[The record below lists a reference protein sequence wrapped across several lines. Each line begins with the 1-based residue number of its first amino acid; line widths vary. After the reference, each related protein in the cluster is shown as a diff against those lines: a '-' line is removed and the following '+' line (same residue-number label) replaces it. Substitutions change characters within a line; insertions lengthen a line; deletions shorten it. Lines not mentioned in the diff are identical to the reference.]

1 MSGNDRAM
9 KLTFNERTPVIR
21 PWSVRAHRV
30 IESPDELLTMRPAFR
45 RSLSNELDVC
55 ALSGRICPVTFED
68 GSAGIFV
75 LADYCHD
82 DQTLALIEL
91 LQNRG
96 FRLNEPSLFV
106 LTPALMVAID
116 RVRPSLQVNVSGSPR
131 PSVSEDSAHSS
142 AFNDLVAWG
151 LAHGASDI
159 HLNVQRAR
167 IQSSVYFTIAG
178 RYVCP
183 DRYRQIPT
191 ATLLEMLA
199 VAWMGVQGGNGAVFD
214 PMIEQQGRL
223 GLWLNERYVMLR
235 WASLAT
241 DAGPSVC
248 LRVLVTDQDSLTPD
262 LHALGYLHSQVQALQ
277 RARSQTGGAVILAGV
292 VGSGKSTTIATLMRE
307 IPTDRK
313 VITLEDPAEYLIP
326 NALQNT
332 ICRTL
337 DENDGESFDTKL
349 KTIKRSAM
357 NDLLIGEIRDA
368 AGGRAFMDL
377 AGCGVNLYTTVHAGS
392 ALLIADRLASSF
404 IGVARDL
411 LSTPGILKLLVYQC
425 LIARLCSHCAL
436 DARQVIQSGS
446 WICANGI
453 ARDRSWFM
461 QWLQTIEMHLGVC
474 AEGLRFRSESGCQH
488 CQSAPVSSLN
498 GTHGRT
504 VIAEMIEP
512 VEEPEFLDGLK
523 RHDGLG
529 LYEWFHSRACTPL
542 ADSDMKG
549 KTAMQVAVYKMSQG
563 LIDPRQVESRFGMF
577 QLVTYRNRPR
587 V

>member
-1 MSGNDRAM
+1 M
-9 KLTFNERTPVIR
+9 KLTFNERSPVIR
-21 PWSVRAHRV
+21 PWTVRAHRV
-30 IESPDELLTMRPAFR
+30 IQSPDELLTIRPAFD
-45 RSLSNELDVC
+45 RSLSSELDVV
-55 ALSGRICPVTFED
+55 ALSGRICPVVFAD

-75 LADYCHD
+75 LSDYCHD
-82 DQTLALIEL
+82 DQTLALLEL
-91 LQNRG
+91 LQVRG

-106 LTPALMVAID
+106 LSPTLMIAID
-116 RVRPSLQVNVSGSPR
+116 RMTIAPVVTAAGPVRHG
-131 PSVSEDSAHSS
+131 VSEQSALSA
-142 AFNDLVAWG
+142 AFNDMVGWG
-151 LAHGASDI
+151 LKHGASDI

-167 IQSSVYFTIAG
+167 LESAVYFTISG

-183 DRYRQIPT
+183 ERYRKIPT
-191 ATLLEMLA
+191 STLLEMLA
-199 VAWMGVQGGNGAVFD
+199 VAWMSVQGGNGAVFD

-223 GLWLNERYVMLR
+223 SLSINDRQVMLR

-248 LRVLVTDQDSLTPD
+248 LRILVSELDRLTPD
-262 LHALGYLHSQVQALQ
+262 LLALGYLPSQVQALH
-277 RARSQTGGAVILAGV
+277 RARVGEGGAVILAGV

-307 IPTDRK
+307 IPPDRK

-337 DENDGESFDTKL
+337 DENDDASFDIKL

-425 LIARLCSHCAL
+425 LIARLCLHCAL
-436 DARQVIQSGS
+436 DARQVIAGS
-446 WICANGI
+446 DWVCAHGI
-453 ARDRSWFM
+453 ARDIEWFKR
-461 QWLQTIEMHLGVC
+461 WLKTIETFLGLPS
-474 AEGLRFRSESGCQH
+474 EELRFRRASGCTH
-488 CQSAPVSSLN
+488 CQSASLSSLN

-504 VIAEMIEP
+504 VVAEMIEP
-512 VEEPEFLDGLK
+512 ITETYFLEGLK

-529 LYEWFHSRACTPL
+529 LYEWFHSRPRSHF
-542 ADSDMKG
+542 SDQNMHG
-549 KTAMQVAVYKMSQG
+549 KTAMQCAIYKMSQG
-563 LIDPRQVESRFGMF
+563 LIDPRNVESKFGSF
-577 QLVTYRNRPR
+577 ALITQGNRPR

>member
-1 MSGNDRAM
+1 M

-30 IESPDELLTMRPAFR
+30 IQSPDELLTMRPAFR
-45 RSLSNELDVC
+45 RSLCDELDV
-55 ALSGRICPVTFED
+55 ATLNGRICPVTFED

-75 LADYCHD
+75 LSDYCHD
-82 DQTLALIEL
+82 DQTLALLEL

-106 LTPALMVAID
+106 LTPALMVSID
-116 RVRPSLQVNVSGSPR
+116 RMLTSTQRDGSGSQR
-131 PSVSEDSAHSS
+131 ASVSEDSAHSS
-142 AFNDLVAWG
+142 AFNDMVAWG

-159 HLNVQRAR
+159 HLNVQRTR
-167 IQSSVYFTIAG
+167 VQSSVYFTIAG

-183 DRYRQIPT
+183 ERYRQIPT
-191 ATLLEMLA
+191 ATLLEMLS

-223 GLWLNERYVMLR
+223 GLWLDDRYVMLR

-248 LRVLVTDQDSLTPD
+248 LRVLVTDQDSLTPN
-262 LHALGYLHSQVQALQ
+262 LHALGYLNSQVQALH
-277 RARSQTGGAVILAGV
+277 RARSQAGGAVILAGV

-307 IPTDRK
+307 IPSDRK

-357 NDLLIGEIRDA
+357 NDLLIGEIRDT

-392 ALLIADRLASSF
+392 ALLISDRLASSF

-425 LIARLCSHCAL
+425 LIARLCVHCAQ
-436 DARQVIQSGS
+436 DVRQVIHLGR

-453 ARDRSWFM
+453 ARDITWFK
-461 QWLQTIEMHLGVC
+461 QWLQTIETHLGVS
-474 AEGLRFRSESGCQH
+474 AECFRFRNETGCQQ
-488 CQSAPVSSLN
+488 CQSSPVSSLN

-504 VIAEMIEP
+504 VVEEMIEP
-512 VEEPEFLDGLK
+512 VAEPDFLDGLK
-523 RHDGLG
+523 RQDGLW
-529 LYEWFHSRACTPL
+529 LYDWFHSRACTPL
-542 ADSDMKG
+542 ADSDMTG

-563 LIDPRQVESRFGMF
+563 LVDPRQVESRFGIF
-577 QLVTYRNRPR
+577 QSVMYRNHPR